1 MAAGLF
7 AMTGCATA
15 QLTLKDAFKDKF
27 LIGAALNESQFT
39 EQNVAQAALVKK
51 QFNTITPENVMK
63 WEKIHP
69 IPVGLQRHLGDDK
82 QRTLYSIRLTQ
93 AKRAVVLREGNYM
106 RFLALPKDHDSTY
119 A

>member
-1 MAAGLF
+1 MAAASNLVLLDLNNPNFLESLF
-7 AMTGCATA
+7 ALEKNDKI
-15 QLTLKDAFKDKF
+15 QLFQQLEKISKLTWADVQRDPGL
-27 LIGAALNESQFT
+27 
-39 EQNVAQAALVKK
+39 
-51 QFNTITPENVMK
+51 K

-93 AKRAVVLREGNYM
+93 AKRAVVLREGDYM

>member
-1 MAAGLF
+1 VVAASSFVLLDINYPNFLESLF
-7 AMTGCATA
+7 ALEKNDKI
-15 QLTLKDAFKDKF
+15 QLFKQLEKISK
-27 LIGAALNESQFT
+27 LTWA
-39 EQNVAQAALVKK
+39 NVQRDPGL
-51 QFNTITPENVMK
+51 K

-69 IPVGLQRHLGDDK
+69 IPVALQRHLQDDK

>member
-1 MAAGLF
+1 MPGENSLVLLDLNNPHFLKSLF
-7 AMTGCATA
+7 ALEKNDKI
-15 QLTLKDAFKDKF
+15 QLFKQLEKISKLAWTDVQRDPG
-27 LIGAALNESQFT
+27 L
-39 EQNVAQAALVKK
+39 
-51 QFNTITPENVMK
+51 K

-69 IPVGLQRHLGDDK
+69 VPVLLQRHLLDDK

-93 AKRAVVLREGNYM
+93 ARRAVVLREGNYM

>member
-1 MAAGLF
+1 MLLDLNNPEFLKNLF
-7 AMTGCATA
+7 A
-15 QLTLKDAFKDKF
+15 LDKKDKIQLF
-27 LIGAALNESQFT
+27 KQLEKISKFT
-39 EQNVAQAALVKK
+39 WVDVQREPGL
-51 QFNTITPENVMK
+51 K

-69 IPVGLQRHLGDDK
+69 VPVSLQRHLLDDK

-106 RFLALPKDHDSTY
+106 RFLALPVDHDSTY